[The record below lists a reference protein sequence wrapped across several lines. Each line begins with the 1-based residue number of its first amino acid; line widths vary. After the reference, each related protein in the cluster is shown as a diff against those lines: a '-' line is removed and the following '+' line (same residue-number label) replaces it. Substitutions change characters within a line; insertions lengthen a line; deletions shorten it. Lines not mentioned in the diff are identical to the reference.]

1 MTMAEGGG
9 ALRRVISVRGRT
21 VRTRTVLGAVVVVGF
36 ALVLASMTMVL
47 SLRRSL
53 TENVREAGLLG
64 VQRVV
69 GQLHRGVPLGKIRL
83 SRDDDEFVQVV
94 ASSGEIVAAT
104 ENVVDEPEALID
116 LPPGE
121 SASVEVSFDDDP
133 FLVVSVGAD
142 APAGSLTVMVGRAL
156 DNVIESSVAV
166 TRLLAIGAPILL
178 LLVAAI
184 TWGVTGR
191 ALAPVESIRSEV
203 ESITSEQLHRR
214 VPVPDTTDEI
224 ARLAVTMN
232 TMLDRLEEGQAR
244 ERRFVSD
251 ASHELRNPVATIR
264 QHAEVALAHPESASL
279 EGLAESVLSEDLRLQ
294 RLVEDLLLLARSDEG
309 PLDHNAIVDL
319 DDVVFEEIER
329 LRHITTKSIDAGG
342 LSAGRVLGDRKRL
355 SRLVANLL
363 ENAARHAASGIG
375 VSLAELGDEVVL
387 VVDDDGPGIAPEDR
401 QRVFERFVRLE
412 EARDRDS
419 GGTGLG
425 LAIVAEVADLHRG
438 TVRVLESPQG
448 GARFEIRFPRAT

>member
-1 MTMAEGGG
+1 MAEGGG
-9 ALRRVISVRGRT
+9 ALRRVISARGRT
-21 VRTRTVLGAVVVVGF
+21 VRTRTVLGAVVVVGL
-36 ALVLASMTMVL
+36 ALLLASMTMVV

-53 TENVREAGLLG
+53 TENVREASVLG
-64 VQRVV
+64 AQHVV
-69 GQLHRGVPLGKIRL
+69 AQLEGGTPPEEIQL

-94 ASSGEIVAAT
+94 ASSGQIVAAT
-104 ENVVDEPEALID
+104 DNVIDQPDALID
-116 LPPGE
+116 LAPSE
-121 SASVEVSFDDDP
+121 SASLDVPFDDEP
-133 FLVVSVGAD
+133 FLVVGAAAD
-142 APAGSLTVMVGRAL
+142 LPSGSFTVIVGRTL
-156 DNVIESSVAV
+156 DNVIESSAAV

-178 LLVAAI
+178 FLVAAI

-203 ESITSEQLHRR
+203 ESITSEELHRR
-214 VPVPDTTDEI
+214 VPVPGTADEI

-232 TMLDRLEEGQAR
+232 KMLDRLEDGQGR
-244 ERRFVSD
+244 QRRFVSD

-279 EGLAESVLSEDLRLQ
+279 ESLAESVLSEDLRLQ

-309 PLDHNAIVDL
+309 PLDHNDIVDL